1 MKVSELLAIL
11 RDAPPDAEVL
21 SPGAD
26 HSYVSTRAFVTTAAF
41 AEEGWEFFEWFGPE
55 NASPGEVPVPCV
67 VIE

>member
-21 SPGAD
+21 RPGSD
-26 HSYVSTRAFVTTAAF
+26 HSYVSTGATVTTAAF
-41 AEEGWEFFEWFGPE
+41 VRETWEFFEWFGPE